1 MAITDDARTLQDQL
15 IQWRHAFHQAPEI
28 GLDLPRTQEK
38 VLAALDGLGLE
49 ISTGTDTTS
58 VTAVLRGTAGLSDGN
73 PSDGAAGTGARPA
86 VLLRA
91 DMDALP
97 VQERTG
103 VEFTSR
109 IDGAMHACGHDL
121 HTAMLLGAAT
131 LLADSRHRIAGDV
144 VFMFQPGEEGYD
156 GASVMVREGVLDA
169 AGRRV
174 DAAFGM
180 HVFSSL
186 EPHGRFV
193 TRPGVMM
200 SASDGLFVR
209 VLGAGGHGSAPH
221 AAKDPVTVSAEM
233 ILALQTMV
241 TRQFDMFDPTVLT
254 VGRLAA
260 GTKRNVIPDTAEFDA
275 TIRTFSEANR
285 ERMQTAIPRL
295 LQGIAHAHGLDVE
308 VTYLPEYPLTVTDTA
323 ETEFAESAITE
334 LFDGRHSRLAQPL
347 SGSEDF
353 SRVLAE
359 VPGSFVGLSA
369 VPEGVDPRMSA
380 FNHSP
385 YATFDDAVLADGAAV
400 YAQLAL
406 SRTALLATASSDTAP
421 SGSTSSGSAPSDSEQ
436 PDSAQPAVR

>member
-1 MAITDDARTLQDQL
+1 MAITDDARALQDQL
-15 IQWRHAFHQAPEI
+15 IQWRHGFHQAPEI

-38 VLAALDGLGLE
+38 VLTALDGLGLE

-58 VTAVLRGTAGLSDGN
+58 VTAVLRGTAGLPAGS
-73 PSDGAAGTGARPA
+73 PSVGAAGTGARPA

-103 VEFTSR
+103 VEYTSR

-233 ILALQTMV
+233 VLALQTMV

-308 VTYLPEYPLTVTDTA
+308 VTYIPEYPLTVTDTA

-369 VPEGVDPRMSA
+369 VPEGVDPRTSA

-406 SRTALLATASSDTAP
+406 SRTALLATAPSDTAP
-421 SGSTSSGSAPSDSEQ
+421 SGSTSLGSAPSDSAQ

>member
-369 VPEGVDPRMSA
+369 VPEGVDPRTSA

-406 SRTALLATASSDTAP
+406 SRTALLATAPSDTAP

>member
-369 VPEGVDPRMSA
+369 VPEGVDPRTSA

-406 SRTALLATASSDTAP
+406 SRTALLATAPSDTAP
-421 SGSTSSGSAPSDSEQ
+421 SGSAPSDSEQ

>member
-1 MAITDDARTLQDQL
+1 MTITDDARGLQDQL

-28 GLDLPRTQEK
+28 GLELPRTQEK

-49 ISTGTDTTS
+49 VSTGTETTS
-58 VTAVLRGTAGLSDGN
+58 VTAVLRGTAGLPADAGGN
-73 PSDGAAGTGARPA
+73 GAAATGERPA

-103 VEFTSR
+103 VEYTSR

-121 HTAMLLGAAT
+121 HTSMLLGAAT
-131 LLADSRHRIAGDV
+131 LLADSRHRIAGDI

-233 ILALQTMV
+233 VLALQTMV
-241 TRQFDMFDPTVLT
+241 TRQFNMFDPTVLT

-285 ERMQTAIPRL
+285 ERMQAAIPRL

-308 VTYLPEYPLTVTDTA
+308 VTYIPEYPLTVTDTA

-369 VPEGVDPRMSA
+369 VPEGVDPATSA

-385 YATFDDAVLADGAAV
+385 YATFDDAVLADGTAV

-406 SRTALLATASSDTAP
+406 SRTALLATAQAATTA
-421 SGSTSSGSAPSDSEQ
+421 SRV
-436 PDSAQPAVR
+436 AQPAVG

>member
-58 VTAVLRGTAGLSDGN
+58 VTAVLRGTAGLPAAS
-73 PSDGAAGTGARPA
+73 PSAGAAGTGARPA

-103 VEFTSR
+103 VEYTSR

-369 VPEGVDPRMSA
+369 VPEGVDPRTSA

-406 SRTALLATASSDTAP
+406 SRTALLATAPSDTAP